1 MSEIPTFAGEKV
13 LTGYEAGNLN
23 FAAVLLCKGKKVLGA
38 KPNPK
43 HPHLSI
49 FVFEQDDEIKGL
61 HKAYTD
67 GVLLVEPRAFAENV
81 RTLKD
86 ISNNLSA

>member
-1 MSEIPTFAGEKV
+1 MSELPTYAGEKV
-13 LTGYEAGNLN
+13 ITGYEVGNLN
-23 FAAVLLCKGKKVLGA
+23 FAATLMCLGKKVLGA

-49 FVFEQDDEIKGL
+49 FIFEQDDEIKGL
-61 HKAYTD
+61 HKPYTN
-67 GVLLVEPRAFAENV
+67 GALLVEPRLFTENV

-86 ISNNLSA
+86 ISNNLAA